1 MIHTARKVNDAKP
14 AWVIEK
20 VKMAIADFLK
30 ENPDKK
36 VNEIVIACYGLAFK
50 PDIDDLRG
58 SPALGII
65 KELSNL
71 HNGKI
76 LGVEP
81 NIDTLPDSVK
91 NIELVNFE
99 QAIKKANVHILLV
112 DHKEFKNKF
121 EPKISG

>member
-1 MIHTARKVNDAKP
+1 M
-14 AWVIEK
+14 
-20 VKMAIADFLK
+20 
-30 ENPDKK
+30 
-36 VNEIVIACYGLAFK
+36 AFK

-112 DHKEFKNKF
+112 DHKEFKNKNLNL
-121 EPKISG
+121 KYLVDTKGLWKR